1 MKHSCLSLLLAVAL
15 CLTGCEKT
23 NNSST
28 TDGTKAPATETTP
41 ATSATL
47 QQKKSES
54 SEGITDTISNAF
66 SGAAG
71 NVSEFAG
78 GVYDDAV
85 TAGSDVTEGAVDLV
99 TSLYES
105 AKETGETQ
113 TTNARDWVMGDLK
126 KGGSW
131 QYRVLQTPHDP
142 KAQQAALTE
151 AGKARWECYSVARTE
166 TDTLLY
172 LKRPARSVIRSLPA
186 KELLRLLPLLGG
198 EDGE

>member
-1 MKHSCLSLLLAVAL
+1 MKHSYLLLLAAPL
-15 CLTGCEKT
+15 CLTGCEKA
-23 NNSST
+23 NNST
-28 TDGTKAPATETTP
+28 TINAAKAPVMAEKP
-41 ATSATL
+41 AGSGMP
-47 QQKKSES
+47 QEKKSES
-54 SEGITDTISNAF
+54 SEGITGTISNAF
-66 SGAAG
+66 SGAAD

-85 TAGSDVTEGAVDLV
+85 TAGSDVTDGAVDLV

-113 TTNARDWVMGDLK
+113 TTNARDWVVGDLK

-142 KAQQAALTE
+142 ESQQAALSE
-151 AGKARWECYSVARTE
+151 AGKARWECYSVVRTE
-166 TDTLLY
+166 NDTLLY

-198 EDGE
+198 EDDE